1 MANSNKVM
9 FGFSDLYIGTYTD
22 NNGTV
27 TMGTPFHQAG
37 AVGFSPEDNV
47 EQNIFYAD
55 NIAYYVADSQGTT
68 EGDLVVAKF
77 DDSFLTSFLGYGTTT
92 GAVWLRSREPP
103 SRRFT
108 SRSRSRATT
117 IRSGSST
124 TTPLSDPSSESTR
137 PSRTLSRSRPR
148 RWPSPSRETRPPAS
162 SRPSMTATQPDTRLC
177 SPIRLLRRSR
187 PKRTQKHG
195 GGEIPRL
202 IFFQKGSQK

>member
-55 NIAYYVADSQGTT
+55 NIAYYVSDSQGTT

-92 GAVWLRSREPP
+92 GGGLAQIKGATKPKVYIAFEVQGDDDPVRVIYYNATLGSIVREYATIEDSVEVQTETLAVTIAGDASTGIVKAVYDSDSTGYATL
-103 SRRFT
+103 FT
-108 SRSRSRATT
+108 N
-117 IRSGSST
+117 
-124 TTPLSDPSSESTR
+124 
-137 PSRTLSRSRPR
+137 
-148 RWPSPSRETRPPAS
+148 PPA
-162 SRPSMTATQPDTRLC
+162 PALAP
-177 SPIRLLRRSR
+177 
-187 PKRTQKHG
+187 
-195 GGEIPRL
+195 
-202 IFFQKGSQK
+202 